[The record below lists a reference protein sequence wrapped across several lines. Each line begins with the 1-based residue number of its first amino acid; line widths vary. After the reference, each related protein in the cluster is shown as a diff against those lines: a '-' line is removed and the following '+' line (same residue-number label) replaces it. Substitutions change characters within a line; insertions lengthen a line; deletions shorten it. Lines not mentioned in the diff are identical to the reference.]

1 MDVSIKKVKGALL
14 FLGMILAAMIFWNFI
29 VRNFAVNHPDNPA
42 AQALA
47 QLV

>member
-1 MDVSIKKVKGALL
+1 MNIAKIKGIFL

-29 VRNFAVNHPDNPA
+29 IRNFAVNHPDNPA

>member
-1 MDVSIKKVKGALL
+1 MGRIKGGLL
-14 FLGMILAAMIFWNFI
+14 FLGMLFAGMIVINFS
-29 VRNFAVNHPDNPA
+29 VRNFVSNHPNSAA

>member
-1 MDVSIKKVKGALL
+1 MNIAKVKGGLL

-29 VRNFAVNHPDNPA
+29 IRNFAVNHPDNPA